1 MGRHLT
7 GASRSDGVSRLF
19 TSAGDDLSMGKSK
32 DDQQSKLVAKHVKE
46 VARLEAT
53 IEAYKTE
60 VRRLARAVERA
71 EEDAAKWRRKAKKL
85 KKRESTIIAEAAPEL
100 ASLPELGDVLT
111 A

>member
-1 MGRHLT
+1 
-7 GASRSDGVSRLF
+7 
-19 TSAGDDLSMGKSK
+19 MGKSK
-32 DDQQSKLVAKHVKE
+32 DDQQAKLVAKHAKE

-85 KKRESTIIAEAAPEL
+85 KKRESTVIAETAPEL
-100 ASLPELGDVLT
+100 AGLPELGDALS